1 MPGKINIE
9 DLLMDESFINYCK
22 GASQKDIA
30 KWKLLIQQNPDS
42 RKEIEAARKK
52 FYEIFTALA
61 INDQN
66 EQEAAMKKKLSL
78 SSSSTPIVNLY
89 EGKETE
95 GRIKTKN
102 IFSLLI
108 KLTAAA
114 MIILTASYLAVNL
127 IHTKKQMV
135 TSFISTNGERK
146 TFQLPDGSV
155 VKLNSGSKII
165 INEQYGITTRD
176 IYLEG
181 EAFFDVKHNNHVPF
195 IVHTETMDV
204 KALGTAF
211 NVKAYPGER
220 ITEASLLRGSV
231 EVTLK
236 KEAGRKVIL
245 HPNEKVSCFQVD
257 KKEVISPKP
266 SEKTTQSNEIKNDH
280 LVQTLSKNPLGDI
293 KEIAWTENKLEFTDE
308 TFVQIAQMMER
319 WYGVKI
325 EFKDNGLRQYRFTG
339 IFEKEKIETA
349 LSILKESRNFNYKII
364 HGDTMTIQLYQ

>member
-308 TFVQIAQMMER
+308 TFVQIAQRMER

>member
-1 MPGKINIE
+1 MPGKISIE

-61 INDQN
+61 TNDRN
-66 EQEAAMKKKLSL
+66 EQEAALKKKLSL
-78 SSSSTPIVNLY
+78 SSSSTPVVNLY
-89 EGKETE
+89 KEKETE

-245 HPNEKVSCFQVD
+245 HPNEKVSCFPVD
-257 KKEVISPKP
+257 NKEVISPRP
-266 SEKTTQSNEIKNDH
+266 SEKTIQSNEIKNDH
-280 LVQTLSKNPLGDI
+280 LVQTLSKNSLGDI

-325 EFKDNGLRQYRFTG
+325 EFKDSSLRQYRFTG